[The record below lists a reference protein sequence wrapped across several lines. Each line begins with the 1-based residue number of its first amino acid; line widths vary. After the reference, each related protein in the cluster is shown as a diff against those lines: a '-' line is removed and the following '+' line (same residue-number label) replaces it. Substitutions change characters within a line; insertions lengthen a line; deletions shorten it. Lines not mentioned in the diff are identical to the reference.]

1 MWKCQ
6 TCATPRCC
14 SVVSCLPRHGVLA
27 APRGIGGVLMRR
39 RRFIIL
45 LGSTAAWPLAAR
57 SQVPSD
63 RPLIAYLAGG
73 THWNASRLMGFFQEG
88 LRELGYVEGRNIDL
102 VHRFAEGRVERLPAL
117 AEELVQLKPALIV
130 AAAIDA
136 AVATKH
142 VTAAIPIV
150 TPVLADA
157 VHLGLI
163 ASYARP
169 EGNVTGIMPYVAGLP
184 GKQMELARAV
194 VPGAGKVGL
203 LGNMN
208 DPKAPP
214 QRQEL
219 EDAGRALGVTVV
231 MPEVRGPEDLG
242 DAIQALARDRV
253 DVVIVLQT
261 SMILS
266 ERRQIAPLMAEHRL
280 PAIYGYREHVDDGG
294 LISYGVDLRWCFH
307 RAATLVHKVLTGT
320 APGDLPVEFPTK
332 LTMVVNLKVAKA
344 LGLTISPTLLIQ
356 ADEVIQ

>member
-1 MWKCQ
+1 
-6 TCATPRCC
+6 
-14 SVVSCLPRHGVLA
+14 
-27 APRGIGGVLMRR
+27 MRR
-39 RRFIIL
+39 RRFLIL
-45 LGSTAAWPLAAR
+45 LGNAAAAWPLAAR
-57 SQVPSD
+57 AQLPRH
-63 RPLIAYLAGG
+63 RPLIAYLSGG
-73 THWNASRLMGFFQEG
+73 TQWSASRNLGFFQEG
-88 LRELGYVEGRNIDL
+88 LQELGYVDGRNIDI
-102 VHRFAEGRVERLPAL
+102 VPRFAEGRVERLPAL

-130 AAAIDA
+130 ATAIDA
-136 AVATKH
+136 AVAAKN
-142 VTAAIPIV
+142 VTAMIPIV

-231 MPEVRGPEDLG
+231 VPEVHGPEDLG
-242 DAIQALARDRV
+242 GAIQALASDRV
-253 DVVIVLQT
+253 EVVIVLQT
-261 SMILS
+261 TLLLS
-266 ERRQIAPLMAEHRL
+266 ERRHIAPLMAAHRL

-294 LISYGVDLRWCFH
+294 LISYGVDLRWCFR
-307 RAATLVHKVLTGT
+307 RAAAFVHKILNGT
-320 APGDLPVEFPTK
+320 APGDLPVEFPTR
-332 LTMVVNLKVAKA
+332 LVMVVNLKVAKA
-344 LGLTISPTLLIQ
+344 LGLTIPPTLLVQ

>member
-1 MWKCQ
+1 
-6 TCATPRCC
+6 
-14 SVVSCLPRHGVLA
+14 
-27 APRGIGGVLMRR
+27 MRR
-39 RRFIIL
+39 RRFLIL
-45 LGSTAAWPLAAR
+45 LGNAAAAWPLAAR
-57 SQVPSD
+57 AQLPRH
-63 RPLIAYLAGG
+63 RPLIAYLSGG
-73 THWNASRLMGFFQEG
+73 TQWSASRNLGFFQEG
-88 LRELGYVEGRNIDL
+88 LQELGYVDGRNIDI
-102 VHRFAEGRVERLPAL
+102 VPRFAEGRVERLPAL

-130 AAAIDA
+130 ATAIDA
-136 AVATKH
+136 AVAAKN
-142 VTAAIPIV
+142 VTAMIPIV

-231 MPEVRGPEDLG
+231 VPEVHGPEDLG
-242 DAIQALARDRV
+242 GAIQALASDRV
-253 DVVIVLQT
+253 EVVIVLQT
-261 SMILS
+261 TLLLS
-266 ERRQIAPLMAEHRL
+266 ERRHIAPLMAAHRL

-294 LISYGVDLRWCFH
+294 LISYGVDLRWCFR
-307 RAATLVHKVLTGT
+307 RAATFVHKILTGT
-320 APGDLPVEFPTK
+320 AAGDLPVEFPTR
-332 LTMVVNLKVAKA
+332 LVMVVNLKVAKA
-344 LGLTISPTLLIQ
+344 LGLTIPPTLLVQ

>member
-1 MWKCQ
+1 
-6 TCATPRCC
+6 
-14 SVVSCLPRHGVLA
+14 
-27 APRGIGGVLMRR
+27 MRR

-45 LGSTAAWPLAAR
+45 LGGAAAVWPLAAHA
-57 SQVPSD
+57 QLPSN
-63 RPLIAYLAGG
+63 RPLIAYLSGG
-73 THWNASRLMGFFQEG
+73 TQWSASRNLGFFQEG
-88 LRELGYVEGRNIDL
+88 LQELGYVDGRNIDI
-102 VHRFAEGRVERLPAL
+102 VPRFAEGRVERLPAL

-130 AAAIDA
+130 ATAIDA
-136 AVATKH
+136 AVAAKH
-142 VTAAIPIV
+142 VTATIPIV

-231 MPEVRGPEDLG
+231 VPEVHGPEDLG
-242 DAIQALARDRV
+242 GAIQALASDRV

-261 SMILS
+261 TLLLS
-266 ERRQIAPLMAEHRL
+266 ERRHIAPLMAAHRL

-294 LISYGVDLRWCFH
+294 LISYGVDLRWCFR
-307 RAATLVHKVLTGT
+307 RAATFVHKILTGT
-320 APGDLPVEFPTK
+320 AAGDLPVEFPTR
-332 LTMVVNLKVAKA
+332 LVMVVNLKVAKA
-344 LGLTISPTLLIQ
+344 LGLTIPPTLLIQ